1 MSESHY
7 FFHLYYPFI
16 KILNCDSEIKPEEGN
31 QIYSSELIK
40 YFIGEEY
47 KVLPLRKD
55 EDEQIISLENNSK
68 LKFIIKR
75 RTSKYIV
82 KEQLEEKE
90 EDKQL
95 LEDSHIKKFL
105 NEGLKECFIS
115 RLIRGHPANVLIYS
129 FAIIKLFKLK
139 ILLFE
144 ILMENV
150 GMDLKDFLIYY
161 MPHNFNGIT
170 YFKQVINIMEYIES
184 KRVAYCDVKSSNFI
198 VDSEN
203 NLRIIDFG
211 ISQKGGALTV
221 KTQKFLTTILGFSR
235 GYVSPEV
242 LDFIKRKENK
252 LLKPGEEINPWKADV
267 YSCGILGLLLFG
279 ALKEDPYST
288 FSQLDSYKEDIINH
302 SYIENL
308 IKNIKCEN
316 QEITTK
322 IKYLIGICL
331 QYDPLKRLSFKEIN
345 ETLERI
351 IEYPNEDI
359 MNLKTKVEEILKMKN
374 ESRDQLMKKIQ
385 KLERNLELEEKKNE
399 TLLNILKEKNQSL
412 ELQMRENEDL
422 KKKLY
427 EEQKN
432 NNSNLSEILNRIKK
446 EINITQSLKEKNFS
460 LENKIKEL
468 SKFNFLV
475 KNKIEELKKEINR
488 LTEQMEE
495 KSDKILP
502 PPIRFPNQN
511 NYLYYININEKAAI
525 DLHIKDVHDYKKK
538 FRINLYYI
546 GKKYFIDCATFK
558 GFLFCCG
565 GFGKYGFLNT
575 CAILNL
581 ENYNI
586 YYSNNLNESK
596 ADASLI

>member
-1 MSESHY
+1 M
-7 FFHLYYPFI
+7 
-16 KILNCDSEIKPEEGN
+16 
-31 QIYSSELIK
+31 
-40 YFIGEEY
+40 
-47 KVLPLRKD
+47 
-55 EDEQIISLENNSK
+55 
-68 LKFIIKR
+68 
-75 RTSKYIV
+75 
-82 KEQLEEKE
+82 
-90 EDKQL
+90 
-95 LEDSHIKKFL
+95 
-105 NEGLKECFIS
+105 
-115 RLIRGHPANVLIYS
+115 
-129 FAIIKLFKLK
+129 
-139 ILLFE
+139 
-144 ILMENV
+144 
-150 GMDLKDFLIYY
+150 
-161 MPHNFNGIT
+161 
-170 YFKQVINIMEYIES
+170 
-184 KRVAYCDVKSSNFI
+184 
-198 VDSEN
+198 
-203 NLRIIDFG
+203 
-211 ISQKGGALTV
+211 TV

-412 ELQMRENEDL
+412 ELQMRVNEDL

-495 KSDKILP
+495 KSHIIP
-502 PPIRFPNQN
+502 NYPQIPIPNHN

-596 ADASLI
+596 ADASLISTKSNLYCIGGINNECLPTCENFNFENNCWIEGPPLNIPDHHLTLGYYDPNIIYCFGGIYHASIEMLNVSNLSNYWETIEIKNVQTREGGCAIKINEDEMLIFGGLSALDCFVIFNTKKKSYNPFNNLTKDCEFSGSKHICLDDLFLIVGTIDGTVKKSFLEFRININRFDFEERKVDF